1 MASDA
6 RPLVL
11 LVDDHDDTREIFAV
25 LLRADGFDV
34 LTASGPDEALL
45 RARHARPDVI
55 LTDLFAQPRDP
66 LAIVRRIRA
75 DQDLMQLAIV
85 VMTGWAAEQYRTEAL
100 EQLGCAAYLT
110 KPVAPDTLLATL
122 RQALTGDRGT
132 S

>member
-1 MASDA
+1 MASDV

-25 LLRADGFDV
+25 LLRAEGFDV

-45 RARHARPDVI
+45 RARDARPDVI

-75 DQDLMQLAIV
+75 DQDLMELAIV

-110 KPVAPDTLLATL
+110 KPVAADILVATL
-122 RQALTGDRGT
+122 RQALRR
-132 S
+132 

>member
-1 MASDA
+1 MPSDV

-25 LLRADGFDV
+25 LLRAEGFDV

-85 VMTGWAAEQYRTEAL
+85 IMTGWAAEQYRTEAL
-100 EQLGCAAYLT
+100 EQLGCVAYLT
-110 KPVAPDTLLATL
+110 KPVAPDTLVATL
-122 RQALTGDRGT
+122 RQALGRDRRP